1 MIDTPALLDAATRFG
16 LDATSARPLTAGT
29 RNRSVLIAGNAVL
42 TFLFQRQRAEIAQLL
57 AAARLARASGLLVP
71 RYRQQFFRLDTRFGP
86 AWVIASDY
94 LPGKCGSLR
103 PATPSQLGES
113 LARLHRH
120 GPAPASWQP
129 RTTSLEARLAG
140 FDALPKGLDACV
152 QSALLIERSGLL
164 DLADTTFGHFDL
176 FPDNTLVQPDGTLAM
191 TDWETAGP
199 GCALLDLAICA
210 VGHRPS
216 AAHDN
221 ETWLQV
227 LLDGYAAAGGEQCW
241 SRMQLAT
248 AMRWAAT
255 SLALERY
262 RMFDLARRPF
272 GRAGSYA
279 ALLPLARAS

>member
-1 MIDTPALLDAATRFG
+1 MIDAPALLDAATRFG
-16 LDATSARPLTAGT
+16 LDATDARLLTAGT
-29 RNRSVLIAGNAVL
+29 RNRSVLIAGHAVL
-42 TFLFQRQRAEIAQLL
+42 TFVFHRQRAEIEQLL
-57 AAARLARASGLLVP
+57 AAARLARTRGLIAP
-71 RYRQQFFRLDTRFGP
+71 RYRQQYFPVGTGFGP

-94 LPGKCGSLR
+94 LPGTCGSLR
-103 PATPSQLGES
+103 PAAPAQLGAN

-120 GPAPASWQP
+120 GPAPARWQP
-129 RTTSLEARLAG
+129 RMTSLETRLADFG
-140 FDALPKGLDACV
+140 ALPEALAACV

-164 DLADTTFGHFDL
+164 DFTENSFGHFDL
-176 FPDNTLVQPDGTLAM
+176 FPDNTLLQPDGTLAM

-210 VGHRPS
+210 VGHRPV
-216 AAHDN
+216 AAPDC
-221 ETWLQV
+221 ESWLQA
-227 LLDGYAAAGGEQCW
+227 LLDGYATTGGEHSW
-241 SRMQLAT
+241 SCAELAT

-279 ALLPLARAS
+279 TLLPLARAS